1 MQNFQKLVKF
11 QITPMPSKIECLD
24 WIVDC
29 SSVDFGALKNDARK
43 MKEELENKKKK
54 EE

>member
-1 MQNFQKLVKF
+1 MQNFPKLVKF
-11 QITPMPSKIECLD
+11 QVTPMPSKIECLD

-29 SSVDFGALKNDARK
+29 SSVDFGVIRNGAKK
-43 MKEELENKKKK
+43 MKEELENIKKK